1 MAEFSVNVVTTA
13 GLALIA
19 RAAAASQLIYTRVLS
34 DADAM
39 TAAAAAL
46 ATPAD
51 FSGPEGTILAA
62 SATDVSCR
70 VVGRIGNQSTAATV
84 KTFAVCAKIDGDA
97 SDVVVAVLSDD
108 AEIPIPDTSSPVTG
122 VEIGFLI
129 NIASADTVTV
139 QVTGAGSVTF
149 GDIARFVSCHKA
161 GDPTTGEAQTI
172 LGNKTFSDDVDI
184 AGGLGV
190 TGDAVFADDVEINGT
205 LVVDGAV
212 TEEEVTVGKTLSIVG
227 EGVDNDDTCL
237 IWQKYE
243 TVGGDDVVQLCVA
256 WPNIAADYSRLYFGG
271 GAVFQGAIETPSSL
285 TVGGP
290 VTMTSTVTLS
300 GALTVESVSEF
311 KDDVTFSCN
320 IYCGGFSVD
329 ADGNT
334 EVSSAVCF
342 AAYGT
347 VEIPGLSPSTINN
360 ALEVP
365 IGGIIGV
372 CPSGVSGWAQDVPA
386 GTEVTITAGLM
397 PAAAWDCANARWDAC
412 PSGRTIPKGKYRL
425 VTGWDYDSS
434 NTYGL
439 VLLCHVSNS

>member
-19 RAAAASQLIYTRVLS
+19 RATAASQLIYTRVLS

-70 VVGRIGNQSTAATV
+70 VVGRIGNQSTATSV

-108 AEIPIPDTSSPVTG
+108 AEIPIPSTSSPLTG

-129 NIASADTVTV
+129 NISSADTVTV

-172 LGNKTFSDDVDI
+172 LGNKTFADDVDI

-190 TGDAVFADDVEINGT
+190 TGDAVFSGDVEINGG

-212 TEEEVTVGKTLSIVG
+212 TEEDVTIGKTLSIVG
-227 EGVDNDDTCL
+227 EGVGNDDTCL

-243 TVGGDDVVQLCVA
+243 TVGGDNVVQLCVA

-285 TVGGP
+285 EVG
-290 VTMTSTVTLS
+290 STAHFSGSARFESIVEIEDDLTLNN
-300 GALTVESVSEF
+300 GFYMGTALE
-311 KDDVTFSCN
+311 
-320 IYCGGFSVD
+320 ID
-329 ADGNT
+329 ADGNYNAPNST
-334 EVSSAVCF
+334 VAAAGIYATGEVELPGLAPAIVSSTLRV
-342 AAYGT
+342 
-347 VEIPGLSPSTINN
+347 S
-360 ALEVP
+360 

-372 CPSGVSGWAQDVPA
+372 CPSGVWSQDVPA
-386 GTEVTITAGLM
+386 GTEVTITAGQM
-397 PAAAWDCANARWDAC
+397 PAAAWDVDNARWGAC
-412 PSGRTIPKGKYRL
+412 PSGRTIPAGKYTC
-425 VTGWDYDSS
+425 VTGWDYNSTGS
-434 NTYGL
+434 TYGL
-439 VLLCHVSNS
+439 VLLCRISS